1 MAACVRRLFFLPV
14 PTHLEPGIDEVR
26 IEYSPAFANVRE
38 KPCNRPFSA
47 LKYVGSCTLFSNVLS
62 IHSIIHTLP
71 LVFSAS
77 PNYNIKRISKADVQT
92 ERSDIAMANVLIV
105 EDEKNMQ
112 EIIAD
117 YMRRGGH
124 TCFTAD
130 DGVDALMILKNNPMD
145 LMILDIMMPHLDGF
159 SVCKMAREMSNLPII
174 MLTAKSSEDE
184 KLKGYDL
191 GTDDY
196 MTKPFSPKVL
206 LAKANALLRRSSVAP
221 ADGINAGKIS
231 IIPASRKVFV
241 DGQETAL
248 THKEYEL
255 LYFLMANP
263 GQIFSREQLLNRI
276 WGYDFEGTTRTV
288 DTHIKT
294 LRQKLGD
301 ESRHI
306 VTLIR
311 SGYKFEVTP

>member
-1 MAACVRRLFFLPV
+1 MAK
-14 PTHLEPGIDEVR
+14 I
-26 IEYSPAFANVRE
+26 
-38 KPCNRPFSA
+38 
-47 LKYVGSCTLFSNVLS
+47 
-62 IHSIIHTLP
+62 
-71 LVFSAS
+71 
-77 PNYNIKRISKADVQT
+77 
-92 ERSDIAMANVLIV
+92 LIV

-112 EIIAD
+112 EIIAE

-130 DGVDALMILKNNPMD
+130 DGMDALLALKNNPMD

-159 SVCKMAREMSNLPII
+159 SVCKMAREMSSIPII
-174 MLTAKSSEDE
+174 MLTAKSNEDD

-191 GTDDY
+191 GADDY

-206 LAKANALLRRSSVAP
+206 LAKTNALLRRSTALLADNLNAINSVN
-221 ADGINAGKIS
+221 GGKIS
-231 IIPASRKVFV
+231 IVPSAHKVFLE
-241 DGQETAL
+241 GQEIAL
-248 THKEYEL
+248 TYKEYEL
-255 LYFLMANP
+255 LYFLMSNP

-294 LRQKLGD
+294 LRQKLG
-301 ESRHI
+301 EEGRHI

-311 SGYKFEVTP
+311 SGYKFEVTA

>member
-1 MAACVRRLFFLPV
+1 
-14 PTHLEPGIDEVR
+14 
-26 IEYSPAFANVRE
+26 
-38 KPCNRPFSA
+38 
-47 LKYVGSCTLFSNVLS
+47 
-62 IHSIIHTLP
+62 
-71 LVFSAS
+71 
-77 PNYNIKRISKADVQT
+77 
-92 ERSDIAMANVLIV
+92 MANILIV

-112 EIIAD
+112 AIIAE

-124 TCFTAD
+124 TCFVAD
-130 DGVDALMILKNNPMD
+130 DGVDALMLLKNNPMD
-145 LMILDIMMPHLDGF
+145 LLILDIMMPHLDGF

-174 MLTAKSSEDE
+174 MLTAKSSEDD

-191 GTDDY
+191 GADDY

-206 LAKANALLRRSSVAP
+206 LAKANALLRRSSAAP
-221 ADGINAGKIS
+221 ADTISAGKIS
-231 IIPASRKVFV
+231 ITPASHKVFL
-241 DGQETAL
+241 DGQEITL

-255 LYFLMANP
+255 LYFFVSNP

-301 ESRHI
+301 ESKYI

-311 SGYKFEVTP
+311 SGYKFEVTV